1 MASDF
6 KWVSCALVP
15 SCWKCFQ
22 HIINCGVRSGRL
34 AMAEDWMEAS
44 SPLGLLIADRNFNV
58 FWTLVSQKAQNKY
71 TPARNPLILLP
82 EFLQFLLFTAFYY
95 LLHHCC
101 WVEWVNRDAEKK
113 AQNQW
118 RIQIHLFSYLTWR
131 TLVFCRA
138 RGRGRGRG
146 KRRFGPGRRPGRPP
160 KFMRMEVTSENG
172 EKCEEGTQV

>member
-1 MASDF
+1 M
-6 KWVSCALVP
+6 
-15 SCWKCFQ
+15 
-22 HIINCGVRSGRL
+22 
-34 AMAEDWMEAS
+34 
-44 SPLGLLIADRNFNV
+44 
-58 FWTLVSQKAQNKY
+58 
-71 TPARNPLILLP
+71 
-82 EFLQFLLFTAFYY
+82 
-95 LLHHCC
+95 
-101 WVEWVNRDAEKK
+101 NRDAEKK